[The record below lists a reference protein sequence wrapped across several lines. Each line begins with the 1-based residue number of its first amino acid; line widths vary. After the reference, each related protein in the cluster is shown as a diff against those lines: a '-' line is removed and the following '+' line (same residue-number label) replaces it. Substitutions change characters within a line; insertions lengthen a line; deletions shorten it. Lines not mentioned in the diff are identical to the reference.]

1 MQRTRL
7 VATLVLCVVAVV
19 ATAAVKHRPRVLP
32 LSECSEVYRQC
43 IGIEGVEV
51 SYIHGRRFD
60 DSTRL
65 DMTVLRA
72 DDSASWVHLLSD
84 LGFSDEWLT
93 INASYA
99 TQSTPSI
106 HIALGVRDNP
116 SQIPRGDED
125 KVDFLSFQWTTYE
138 LSIIHINSLE
148 QRNIIIDYLFN
159 ETFNPIT

>member
-1 MQRTRL
+1 MRRTRL

-43 IGIEGVEV
+43 VDIEGVEV
-51 SYIHGRRFD
+51 SYIHGRRID

-93 INASYA
+93 ITASYA
-99 TQSTPSI
+99 TQSAPSI
-106 HIALGVRDNP
+106 HIAPGVRGNP

-125 KVDFLSFQWTTYE
+125 KADFLSFQWTTYE
-138 LSIIHINSLE
+138 LSIYHLDSLK
-148 QRNIIIDYLFN
+148 QASIILEHLFH
-159 ETFNPIT
+159 ETFHTTT

>member
-1 MQRTRL
+1 MRRTRL

-43 IGIEGVEV
+43 VGIEGVEV

-72 DDSASWVHLLSD
+72 DDSTSWVHLLSD
-84 LGFSDEWLT
+84 LGFSDSF
-93 INASYA
+93 IARN
-99 TQSTPSI
+99 I
-106 HIALGVRDNP
+106 HLCKETSPNIDISSCVRGHP
-116 SQIPRGDED
+116 AQIPTPNNTET
-125 KVDFLSFQWTTYE
+125 DFLSFQWTTYE
-138 LSIIHINSLE
+138 LSIYHLDSPKQASIILE
-148 QRNIIIDYLFN
+148 HLFH
-159 ETFNPIT
+159 ETFHTTT